1 MCELGPNYK
10 GQRLSTCVAV
20 TVVRAWKPSSQSLAG
35 AARSVTVR
43 GAAQADARCRVK
55 PRCEPAP
62 SHSDGAPTA
71 SVGEPS
77 QHSVRSSSDI
87 SIDPDWYGSCHVVA
101 PASST
106 NCETRSTL
114 VSVSLRRLL
123 LEYQRTICTVTQ
135 LFWR

>member
-1 MCELGPNYK
+1 M
-10 GQRLSTCVAV
+10 

-101 PASST
+101 PVLVLAVSSSGR
-106 NCETRSTL
+106 EVSPPTL
-114 VSVSLRRLL
+114 RTHNRLGNSA
-123 LEYQRTICTVTQ
+123 
-135 LFWR
+135 